1 MKSKELKEVKLLLQK
16 SETVLTTRFLWM
28 NINWKLSK
36 MTLGRMLK
44 LAEVYTSIMVD
55 EDAVKSE
62 DSGEQLAAMYKSVKD
77 NAKLAAKVL
86 SIGVD
91 SWIPKRI
98 LRWYFLKSVDPSQ
111 LQQFTLKIL
120 QTSNFAN
127 FTTSIFLMNGSR
139 ITKPKKIEK

>member
-1 MKSKELKEVKLLLQK
+1 MKSKELKEARLLLQR

-28 NINWKLSK
+28 TINWKLSK
-36 MTLGRMLK
+36 MTLGKMLK
-44 LAEVYTSIMVD
+44 LAEIYASITID
-55 EDAVKSE
+55 EEAVQSE

-77 NAKLAAKVL
+77 NARLAAKVL

-98 LRWYFLKSVDPSQ
+98 LRWYFLKSVDPVQ
-111 LQQFTLKIL
+111 LQQFTVNVL

>member
-1 MKSKELKEVKLLLQK
+1 MKSKELKEVKLLLQR

-36 MTLGRMLK
+36 MTLGRMLR

-91 SWIPKRI
+91 SWIPKII